1 MDFTGEFYHTATVA
15 WACGI
20 ISVLCAVEAWR
31 QRQFRWQLVGGV
43 LAGLS
48 GVMCPATLTR
58 GYYEMVLVNQEL
70 AAVVA
75 AKKAE
80 GVSDERVQLVR
91 ADVAES
97 PSGSRL
103 ERRQFSDGRS
113 EFFRSVP
120 PISGRTGRRNAADGF
135 AESADSGFARPF
147 VGVSEGASK
156 RIIY

>member
-1 MDFTGEFYHTATVA
+1 MDFTSEFYHTATVA

-31 QRQFRWQLVGGV
+31 QRQFRWQLVGGI

-91 ADVAES
+91 ADVFET

-103 ERRQFSDGRS
+103 ERS
-113 EFFRSVP
+113 EFSNGKRAVRVSDIRGRIGSGWDRVGHIDGQNQHAVGSILGLP
-120 PISGRTGRRNAADGF
+120 QISANRF
-135 AESADSGFARPF
+135 
-147 VGVSEGASK
+147 
-156 RIIY
+156 

>member
-1 MDFTGEFYHTATVA
+1 MDFTSEFYHTATVA

-31 QRQFRWQLVGGV
+31 QRQFRWQLVGGI

-80 GVSDERVQLVR
+80 GVSDEHVRLVR
-91 ADVAES
+91 ADVFETAG
-97 PSGSRL
+97 GSKL
-103 ERRQFSDGRS
+103 ERS
-113 EFFRSVP
+113 EFGDGSRSVRVSDFRGRIGSGWDRIGRIDGQNQHAVGSILGVP
-120 PISGRTGRRNAADGF
+120 QISTNRF
-135 AESADSGFARPF
+135 
-147 VGVSEGASK
+147 
-156 RIIY
+156 

>member
-1 MDFTGEFYHTATVA
+1 MDFTSEFYHTATVA

-97 PSGSRL
+97 PAGSKF

-113 EFFRSVP
+113 EFFRSVSP
-120 PISGRTGRRNAADGF
+120 VPRRIGRGNAADGF
-135 AESADSGFARPF
+135 AESADWGSVRPF
-147 VGVSEGASK
+147 VGVSEGAAK

>member
-1 MDFTGEFYHTATVA
+1 MDFTQEFWHTATVA

-31 QRQFRWQLVGGV
+31 QRQVRWQLVGGI

-75 AKKAE
+75 VPTYQPFAN
-80 GVSDERVQLVR
+80 
-91 ADVAES
+91 
-97 PSGSRL
+97 
-103 ERRQFSDGRS
+103 S
-113 EFFRSVP
+113 E
-120 PISGRTGRRNAADGF
+120 
-135 AESADSGFARPF
+135 
-147 VGVSEGASK
+147 
-156 RIIY
+156 YQ